1 MSQKE
6 RCIRFCCGWKSCTI
20 SVRKKGI
27 LHWDPGANIIR
38 SQQKAACI
46 FGIFIR
52 NGASWQKRSTSCLKE
67 VGTMTGNEYNDK
79 ANLNHEYM
87 IVYQDMLR
95 YLSSKDISLLVARDI
110 RDDILAMALESQT
123 RGLKVEEAF
132 GDYQK
137 FCDAVCANA
146 VQETRLE
153 KLLRWWRLLSSLMVL
168 WALLDV
174 IGMGID
180 ESEYVKNGM
189 LFVSWKTI
197 MFYIMLILGSTV
209 LVQWHNRRSFHR
221 ILGAWYTY
229 LIAYGVL
236 AVGFKFVLYLLSSCF
251 HVSTGMLSIPLWLLA
266 LLAISCILSWI
277 AYHFLLEKQFRLYRG
292 MQEEA

>member
-1 MSQKE
+1 M
-6 RCIRFCCGWKSCTI
+6 
-20 SVRKKGI
+20 
-27 LHWDPGANIIR
+27 
-38 SQQKAACI
+38 
-46 FGIFIR
+46 
-52 NGASWQKRSTSCLKE
+52 
-67 VGTMTGNEYNDK
+67 MTGNEYNDK

-153 KLLRWWRLLSSLMVL
+153 KLLRWWRLLSSLLVL

-174 IGMGID
+174 IGTGID

>member
-1 MSQKE
+1 
-6 RCIRFCCGWKSCTI
+6 
-20 SVRKKGI
+20 
-27 LHWDPGANIIR
+27 
-38 SQQKAACI
+38 
-46 FGIFIR
+46 
-52 NGASWQKRSTSCLKE
+52 
-67 VGTMTGNEYNDK
+67 MTGNEYNDK

-153 KLLRWWRLLSSLMVL
+153 KLLRWWRLLSSLLVL

-174 IGMGID
+174 IGIGID

-197 MFYIMLILGSTV
+197 MFYIMLICL
-209 LVQWHNRRSFHR
+209 L
-221 ILGAWYTY
+221 YT
-229 LIAYGVL
+229 
-236 AVGFKFVLYLLSSCF
+236 SPS
-251 HVSTGMLSIPLWLLA
+251 P
-266 LLAISCILSWI
+266 
-277 AYHFLLEKQFRLYRG
+277 RD
-292 MQEEA
+292 

>member
-1 MSQKE
+1 M
-6 RCIRFCCGWKSCTI
+6 
-20 SVRKKGI
+20 
-27 LHWDPGANIIR
+27 
-38 SQQKAACI
+38 
-46 FGIFIR
+46 
-52 NGASWQKRSTSCLKE
+52 
-67 VGTMTGNEYNDK
+67 MTGNEYNDK

-153 KLLRWWRLLSSLMVL
+153 KLLRWWRLLSSLLVL

-174 IGMGID
+174 IGIGID

-277 AYHFLLEKQFRLYRG
+277 SFSIRKAVSFISGDAGGSVTLHNLKPCVNCCMSICMTAGVCIQRKKGTLSGGYAKLKDHNKWRPIISGTVFCSGGLHRG
-292 MQEEA
+292 S

>member
-1 MSQKE
+1 
-6 RCIRFCCGWKSCTI
+6 
-20 SVRKKGI
+20 
-27 LHWDPGANIIR
+27 
-38 SQQKAACI
+38 
-46 FGIFIR
+46 
-52 NGASWQKRSTSCLKE
+52 
-67 VGTMTGNEYNDK
+67 MTGNEYNDK

-153 KLLRWWRLLSSLMVL
+153 KLLRWWRLLSSLLVL

-174 IGMGID
+174 IGIGID

-197 MFYIMLILGSTV
+197 MFYIMLILGSTVLVQWLNRSCKRIISQEFSRVCTFYIMLILGSTV

>member
-1 MSQKE
+1 M
-6 RCIRFCCGWKSCTI
+6 
-20 SVRKKGI
+20 
-27 LHWDPGANIIR
+27 
-38 SQQKAACI
+38 
-46 FGIFIR
+46 
-52 NGASWQKRSTSCLKE
+52 
-67 VGTMTGNEYNDK
+67 
-79 ANLNHEYM
+79 
-87 IVYQDMLR
+87 
-95 YLSSKDISLLVARDI
+95 
-110 RDDILAMALESQT
+110 
-123 RGLKVEEAF
+123 
-132 GDYQK
+132 
-137 FCDAVCANA
+137 
-146 VQETRLE
+146 
-153 KLLRWWRLLSSLMVL
+153 
-168 WALLDV
+168 
-174 IGMGID
+174 
-180 ESEYVKNGM
+180 KNGM

>member
-1 MSQKE
+1 
-6 RCIRFCCGWKSCTI
+6 
-20 SVRKKGI
+20 
-27 LHWDPGANIIR
+27 
-38 SQQKAACI
+38 
-46 FGIFIR
+46 
-52 NGASWQKRSTSCLKE
+52 
-67 VGTMTGNEYNDK
+67 MTGNEYNDK

-153 KLLRWWRLLSSLMVL
+153 KLLRWWRLLSSLLVL

-174 IGMGID
+174 IGIGID

-189 LFVSWKTI
+189 LFVVAPEDISKSHFI
-197 MFYIMLILGSTV
+197 VMSLMPNLIFGFVPFLLYLIFPQLGF
-209 LVQWHNRRSFHR
+209 LG
-221 ILGAWYTY
+221 ILGATSIPMGIGDYYNIINALTQMPKGARTY
-229 LIAYGVL
+229 LH
-236 AVGFKFVLYLLSSCF
+236 GFHSYWYL
-251 HVSTGMLSIPLWLLA
+251 P
-266 LLAISCILSWI
+266 
-277 AYHFLLEKQFRLYRG
+277 
-292 MQEEA
+292 EEHAEQAE